1 MFLVSVC
8 SVSLGVR
15 VPPQVLPVHCQ
26 LRLPVLRTPH
36 VLLYDFAS
44 DTDDVLSLPVL
55 DHVESLQGADDVF
68 CCDARLVAAGIAIA
82 SSCILAFIG
91 LQ

>member
-1 MFLVSVC
+1 M
-8 SVSLGVR
+8 
-15 VPPQVLPVHCQ
+15 
-26 LRLPVLRTPH
+26 
-36 VLLYDFAS
+36 
-44 DTDDVLSLPVL
+44 LSLPVF

-91 LQ
+91 LISSTVATNALMQLFTC